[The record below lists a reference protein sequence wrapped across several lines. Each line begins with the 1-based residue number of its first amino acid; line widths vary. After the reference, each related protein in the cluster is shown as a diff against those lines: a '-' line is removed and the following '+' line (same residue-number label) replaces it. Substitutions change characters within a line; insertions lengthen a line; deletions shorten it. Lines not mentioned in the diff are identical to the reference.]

1 MAVLFILDSLLT
13 LFVKK
18 GASHTTSSLVPAQKD
33 WHVTVIPVAKT
44 TFLHSYVIL
53 YSQWQGRR
61 RNGLIYNDLYTP
73 IDLFHPVIS
82 CPILFCKHASNGR
95 TFSAGDAPMFP
106 RYSRQFE
113 PRFHGAS
120 FDWWGDLN
128 GYGCSDP
135 SRPMQQWCHC
145 DAPELW
151 VERSKIKCW
160 EIHGI
165 ILG

>member
-53 YSQWQGRR
+53 CNQWQGRR

-73 IDLFHPVIS
+73 IDLLTYSILSYPVLFFSVNTPVMVALFQPGMPPCSHATHVSSNPGFMVRAWFDEETLMDMAAPTPAAQCSSGAIATPQS
-82 CPILFCKHASNGR
+82 CGMKDQKSNVGK
-95 TFSAGDAPMFP
+95 FMA
-106 RYSRQFE
+106 
-113 PRFHGAS
+113 
-120 FDWWGDLN
+120 
-128 GYGCSDP
+128 
-135 SRPMQQWCHC
+135 
-145 DAPELW
+145 
-151 VERSKIKCW
+151 
-160 EIHGI
+160 
-165 ILG
+165 